1 MIEIERLQNNLLV
14 IRRAVGWTA
23 EEFGERIGVTRQT
36 INNLEAKRNKL
47 NKTQYIA
54 MRAVL
59 DAEMEEFPDD
69 TQMLKC
75 LLEVLIDHPEN
86 YKKEDRETLLAKA
99 NMLTPSILA
108 GSTTR
113 KEVSKELIG
122 VVAASLGLAAALGTL
137 PAVVAGSVIAEKTS
151 DWLKKA
157 LSKKKD

>member
-1 MIEIERLQNNLLV
+1 MKEIERLQDNLLI

-54 MRAVL
+54 IRAVL
-59 DAEMEEFPDD
+59 DAEMAESPED
-69 TQMLKC
+69 TEMLKC
-75 LLEVLIDHPEN
+75 LLDILIDHPEN
-86 YKKEDRETLLAKA
+86 YKKKDIEALLSKA

-108 GSTTR
+108 GTSTR

-122 VVAASLGLAAALGTL
+122 AIGALGVAASIMPLIGAKMNITAGTS
-137 PAVVAGSVIAEKTS
+137 A
-151 DWLKKA
+151 WLIKA
-157 LSKKKD
+157 LTKKK